1 MLVLPDEIRAR
12 RLILRKPRPSDS
24 PQIFSS
30 YTSDAA
36 VARFT
41 VWRPHQDISETT
53 AFITHCIESWHG
65 NDKRPYVL
73 ALLDSEDIPIGMLE
87 GRLLSHTVDIGY
99 VLEQKRWGSGLM
111 SEAVTAVSNAA
122 LALCD
127 CFRVQATCD
136 VENVASARTLEKSG
150 FSLEGRLE
158 RLTVHPNLD
167 PTPRPCLMFSR
178 HKSPENL
185 FEP

>member
-1 MLVLPDEIRAR
+1 MLVLPDEIRTQ

-36 VARFT
+36 VARFM
-41 VWRPHQDISETT
+41 VWRPHQEVSETI
-53 AFITHCIESWHG
+53 AFIAHCIEAWDG
-65 NDKRPYVL
+65 NNKRPYVL
-73 ALLDSEDIPIGMLE
+73 ALFNSEDIPIGMLE

-99 VLEQKRWGSGLM
+99 VLEQKRWGRGLM
-111 SEAVTAVSNAA
+111 SEAVIAVSNAA
-122 LALCD
+122 LALPD
-127 CFRVQATCD
+127 CFRIQATCD
-136 VENVASARTLEKSG
+136 AENVASARTLEKSG

-158 RLTVHPNLD
+158 RFTVHPNLD

-178 HKSPENL
+178 HKSTDAS
-185 FEP
+185 

>member
-1 MLVLPDEIRAR
+1 MLVLPDEIRTQ
-12 RLILRKPRPSDS
+12 RLVLRKPRASDS

-30 YTSDAA
+30 YTSNAA
-36 VARFT
+36 VARFM
-41 VWRPHQDISETT
+41 VWRPHQEISET
-53 AFITHCIESWHG
+53 AEFIAYCMEAWDD

-73 ALLDSEDIPIGMLE
+73 ALVDREDIPIGMLE

-99 VLEQKRWGSGLM
+99 VLEQKHWGSGLM
-111 SEAVTAVSNAA
+111 SEAVTALSDAA
-122 LALCD
+122 LALPD

-136 VENVASARTLEKSG
+136 VENVASARTLKKSG

-158 RLTVHPNLD
+158 RFAVHPNID

-178 HKSPENL
+178 HKSTEAN
-185 FEP
+185 